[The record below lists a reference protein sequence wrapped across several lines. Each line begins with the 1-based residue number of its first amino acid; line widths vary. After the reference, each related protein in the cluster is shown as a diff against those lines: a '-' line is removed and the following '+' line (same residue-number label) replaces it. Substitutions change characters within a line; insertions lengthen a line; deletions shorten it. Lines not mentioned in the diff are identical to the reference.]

1 MQITERNQ
9 QKKYKKYYSKITE
22 GAKNRDLSL
31 SIMQGN
37 IERDHDKKKAT
48 HPAWVIRGLSLR
60 ITAIKELRTE
70 LLINAET

>member
-9 QKKYKKYYSKITE
+9 QKKYKKYYEKITV
-22 GAKNRDLSL
+22 GAIDRDHSL
-31 SIMQGN
+31 SVMQGN

-60 ITAIKELRTE
+60 IAAIKELRTE
-70 LLINAET
+70 LLIHGI